1 MCRQANELTRW
12 RCGSICRNNWFKISF
27 SASLIKSGTLE
38 CAPIQL
44 QCRTVVARGTQDMT
58 MMCDGNFPA
67 AALVHA
73 NTQNRYAHI
82 CQHSYLHPLLV
93 PTSTISNIWGWCN
106 GSGVGKWEEW
116 RTNVHLCS
124 TSSGKLSGSENGLSS
139 SRKCVWQPDQLR
151 DW

>member
-44 QCRTVVARGTQDMT
+44 QCRSVVARGTQDMT

-82 CQHSYLHPLLV
+82 CQHSYLYPLLV
-93 PTSTISNIWGWCN
+93 PTSTTEQHHQQHM
-106 GSGVGKWEEW
+106 GVVQEW

-151 DW
+151 D